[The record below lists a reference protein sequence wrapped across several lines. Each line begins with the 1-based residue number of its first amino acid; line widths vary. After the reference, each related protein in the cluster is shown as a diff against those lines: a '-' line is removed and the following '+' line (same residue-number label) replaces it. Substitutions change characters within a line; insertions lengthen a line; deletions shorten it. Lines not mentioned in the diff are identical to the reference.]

1 MDSVYEFLMKDVHI
15 KYGDTVVAA
24 VSGGP
29 DSMALLH
36 ILYKIKIALDI
47 EVVCAHVNHNTGRAG
62 QMEEQKYVEKFCR
75 NHNIIFESMTIED
88 YGDDNFENEARTKRY
103 NYFEQ
108 IVKEC
113 KDNEIWS
120 PDGLFTDDGVK
131 AINNMAIEA
140 GLITEPVDRSALI
153 NETFVKKAAG
163 QK

>member
-1 MDSVYEFLMKDVHI
+1 MKCIFAMQKKSYIDENPETIQHFVNACYKAAQYLDKSSVD
-15 KYGDTVVAA
+15 
-24 VSGGP
+24 
-29 DSMALLH
+29 
-36 ILYKIKIALDI
+36 DI
-47 EVVCAHVNHNTGRAG
+47 VKTLQEPFKEMSNL
-62 QMEEQKYVEKFCR
+62 
-75 NHNIIFESMTIED
+75 
-88 YGDDNFENEARTKRY
+88 
-103 NYFEQ
+103 EQ

>member
-1 MDSVYEFLMKDVHI
+1 MSNL
-15 KYGDTVVAA
+15 
-24 VSGGP
+24 
-29 DSMALLH
+29 
-36 ILYKIKIALDI
+36 
-47 EVVCAHVNHNTGRAG
+47 
-62 QMEEQKYVEKFCR
+62 
-75 NHNIIFESMTIED
+75 
-88 YGDDNFENEARTKRY
+88 
-103 NYFEQ
+103 EQ